1 MQQSHKLVR
10 LISSLDTIHLSL
22 LENLLV
28 QEGIAVERRNFV
40 LAGGIGELP
49 FVDVMPELWVAESDH
64 EHATK
69 VLDEFRQ
76 ADSDS
81 AEGSR
86 TCPQCGEPV
95 ERQFVQCWKCGHMFK
110 D

>member
-1 MQQSHKLVR
+1 MQQHHKLVR

-40 LAGGIGELP
+40 LAGGVGELP
-49 FVDVMPELWVAESDH
+49 FVDVMPELWVAVDDH
-64 EHATK
+64 GHAMK

-76 ADSDS
+76 GDSGPVH
-81 AEGSR
+81 APR
-86 TCPQCGEPV
+86 PCPQCGESI
-95 ERQFVQCWKCGHMFK
+95 ERQFVQCWSCGHMFK